1 VRVDYLREWVVRADL
16 ERTLVAPHPCGA
28 PAAGLLALDI
38 LSKPVL
44 SEVEGFVV
52 PSPLEIGSNHPL
64 AQVIIRM

>member
-1 VRVDYLREWVVRADL
+1 VVRTDL

-44 SEVEGFVV
+44 SEVEGLLGQSLLGIM
-52 PSPLEIGSNHPL
+52 SPSNHPL